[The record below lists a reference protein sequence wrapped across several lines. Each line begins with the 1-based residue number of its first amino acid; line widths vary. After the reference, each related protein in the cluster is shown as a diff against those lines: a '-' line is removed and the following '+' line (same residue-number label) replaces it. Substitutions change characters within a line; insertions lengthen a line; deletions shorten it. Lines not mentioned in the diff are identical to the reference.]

1 MHGGGR
7 HFDPWSMHGCGLL
20 RSWYCLDIERE
31 NALAMLEGLQHMLPN
46 GAFVV
51 SNSRREFAMLTFIDK
66 GNLNNIPIDADLRQV
81 WLKIP
86 NVKKPPRFKNL
97 SSMVEHYSQKK
108 QKGMG
113 SKLNPYDLDK
123 ALNDVGQDEAL
134 LAELDCTSADA
145 ERGGALVNPG
155 YHAVAPSR
163 NPQGMANPGYIGN
176 ASGGIVSEYRV
187 AVPAYAGSP
196 GKTSGGYVFISPES
210 PDHNGYIQISEKC
223 FTTDEGI
230 VGVTFQPCQQDE
242 WFFMGVSNINDNH
255 HGKRDQHYDDMDYCI
270 GVMGHGKASAR
281 ENEDE
286 VGPYVEYKAGDT
298 FTIKVNKK
306 KSCVEFAKN
315 KKVFHT
321 SFMPLSKLPLWALQA
336 FHPVNGGQTLIRNSS
351 WLASAK

>member
-1 MHGGGR
+1 MTLLPSHAVFTR
-7 HFDPWSMHGCGLL
+7 QRFQCLLVCDCACFYVSCGL
-20 RSWYCLDIERE
+20 
-31 NALAMLEGLQHMLPN
+31 Q
-46 GAFVV
+46 
-51 SNSRREFAMLTFIDK
+51 
-66 GNLNNIPIDADLRQV
+66 
-81 WLKIP
+81 IP

-230 VGVTFQPCQQDE
+230 VVGAQAR
-242 WFFMGVSNINDNH
+242 VS
-255 HGKRDQHYDDMDYCI
+255 RL
-270 GVMGHGKASAR
+270 
-281 ENEDE
+281 
-286 VGPYVEYKAGDT
+286 
-298 FTIKVNKK
+298 
-306 KSCVEFAKN
+306 CVELS
-315 KKVFHT
+315 T
-321 SFMPLSKLPLWALQA
+321 SMQ
-336 FHPVNGGQTLIRNSS
+336 RRC
-351 WLASAK
+351 